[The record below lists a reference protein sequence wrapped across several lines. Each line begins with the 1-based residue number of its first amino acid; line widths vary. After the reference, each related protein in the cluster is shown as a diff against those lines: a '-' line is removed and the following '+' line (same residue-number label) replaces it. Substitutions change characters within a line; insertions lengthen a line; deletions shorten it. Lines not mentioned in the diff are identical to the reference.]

1 MSGKK
6 LIRKERPLKVCIRD
20 LTWSLKKMGGKS
32 GLSTTAGILQA
43 KEEGIKQKT
52 KGRRNVSPVKPFV
65 RRDKGRK
72 TAR

>member
-1 MSGKK
+1 MEFKKKWGKK
-6 LIRKERPLKVCIRD
+6 
-20 LTWSLKKMGGKS
+20 S
-32 GLSTTAGILQA
+32 GMSTTAGILQA

-65 RRDKGRK
+65 RKDKGRK